1 VSERAL
7 NTLSHDPT
15 YCAIGPACARTLPVI
30 EFVEA
35 TIAIPA
41 NTQQQGIAVL
51 GPTEPLNISLSLN
64 LYSSVDSFESCDI
77 APGKRRITKCRGTK
91 LAHSLTC
98 GAWCQGSQR
107 VSGS

>member
-1 VSERAL
+1 
-7 NTLSHDPT
+7 
-15 YCAIGPACARTLPVI
+15 LPVI
-30 EFVEA
+30 EFEEA

-51 GPTEPLNISLSLN
+51 GPTEPIYVALSLN

-77 APGKRRITKCRGTK
+77 APGKWRTTKRRGTK
-91 LAHSLTC
+91 LARSLTR

-107 VSGS
+107 VSDS